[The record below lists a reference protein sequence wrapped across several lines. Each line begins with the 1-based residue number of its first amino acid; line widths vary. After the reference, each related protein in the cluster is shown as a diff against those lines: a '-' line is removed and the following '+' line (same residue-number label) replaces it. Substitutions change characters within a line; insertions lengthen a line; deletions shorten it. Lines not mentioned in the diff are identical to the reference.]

1 MKVKKVKN
9 AIEGVKKIANT
20 LTGEAREF
28 ADALVGALEELE
40 ADAEE
45 HDIDEIIS
53 RIDDLAASVK
63 KQGEEAASTEEV
75 AERIQAVRNEIA
87 GMLKSNTQKTI
98 ADKFTPAVR
107 REVANAIMKAS
118 NDREAIE
125 NAMAVC
131 KKNDI
136 TGITFQDVVD
146 YTLALKQEDNDELF
160 AELFPAVYNR
170 FFVGDLD
177 PENAAEIAKQWNGLG
192 VEVTEKDIQELAA
205 EGKTINT
212 KEVYKRQRVPNA
224 VLDDVEAAGQEAEFT
239 GSITTELRKAVQ
251 GLIVRAVLIGDKV
264 NAAGKRVTTFE
275 TIGAAKQSDLFTK
288 VIAPKVANHV
298 DLLDIRN
305 AADAVKF
312 DYKIAVLTSETKL
325 ALIDRRY
332 ATGGTPILL
341 TDEEL
346 AAQLGVNKVYTR
358 DFIGDEEGLHAIV
371 FNPREYWVYT
381 KKERE
386 IAFPQYEKNV
396 LNFLYERNCG
406 GAIHGIES
414 CAVVREASASSSK
427 SSK

>member
-1 MKVKKVKN
+1 MKKKVQN

-20 LTGEAREF
+20 LTGDAREF
-28 ADALVGALEELE
+28 ADALVGAIEELE

-45 HDIDEIIS
+45 HDVDEILA
-53 RIDDLAASVK
+53 RIDALAADVK
-63 KQGEEAASTEEV
+63 KQGEEAASSEEV
-75 AERIQAVRNEIA
+75 AERIQALRNEIA
-87 GMLKSNTQKTI
+87 GMHKPAAKVS
-98 ADKFTPAVR
+98 DKFTPAVR
-107 REVANAIMKAS
+107 REIANAIMQAS

-146 YTLALKQEDNDELF
+146 YTLQLKQEDNDELF
-160 AELFPAVYNR
+160 DELFQAVYNR

-192 VEVTEKDIQELAA
+192 IEVTEKDIQELAA

-224 VLDDVEAAGQEAEFT
+224 VLDDVEEAGQEAEFT

-275 TIGAAKQSDLFTK
+275 TIGATKTSDLFTK
-288 VIAPKVANHV
+288 VITPKVANNV
-298 DLLDIRN
+298 DLLDIRK
-305 AADAVKF
+305 AADAFKY

-325 ALIDRRY
+325 KLIDRRY

-341 TDEEL
+341 TDDEL

-358 DFIGDEEGLHAIV
+358 DFIGDEAGLHAIV

-414 CAVVREASASSSK
+414 CAVVREASASSK

>member
-1 MKVKKVKN
+1 MSKKVKN
-9 AIEGVKKIANT
+9 AIEGVKKIANS
-20 LTGEAREF
+20 LDGDAREF
-28 ADALVGALEELE
+28 ADAIVGAIEELE

-45 HDIDEIIS
+45 HNSDEIMA
-53 RIDDLAASVK
+53 RINELADQAKSAAS
-63 KQGEEAASTEEV
+63 SEEV

-87 GMLKSNTQKTI
+87 GMLPQKQVKI
-98 ADKFTPAVR
+98 ADKFTAQVR
-107 REVANAIMKAS
+107 KEVANAIMRAS
-118 NDREAIE
+118 NDREAVE

-146 YTLALKQEDNDELF
+146 YTLQLKQEDNDELF

-177 PENAAEIAKQWNGLG
+177 PEQAEEIAKQWNGLG
-192 VEVTEKDIQELAA
+192 VMVTEKDIQELAA

-239 GSITTELRKAVQ
+239 GSITNELRKAVQ
-251 GLIVRAVLIGDKV
+251 GLIVRALLIGDKV
-264 NAAGKRVTTFE
+264 NVAGKRVTTFE
-275 TIGAAKQSDLFTK
+275 TIGATKTTDLFTK
-288 VIAPKVANHV
+288 VVTPAVANHP
-298 DLLDIRN
+298 DLLDIRK
-305 AADAVKF
+305 AADAVKW
-312 DYKIAVLTSETKL
+312 DYKIAVMTSDLKL
-325 ALIDRRY
+325 SLIDRRY

-341 TDEEL
+341 TDDEL

-358 DFIGDEEGLHAIV
+358 DFIADETGLHAII

-414 CAVVREASASSSK
+414 CAVVREASASSKGSK
-427 SSK
+427 

>member
-1 MKVKKVKN
+1 MSKKVKN
-9 AIEGVKKIANT
+9 AIEGVKRIANS
-20 LTGEAREF
+20 LDGDAREF
-28 ADALVGALEELE
+28 ADAIVGAIEELE

-45 HDIDEIIS
+45 HNSDEIMA
-53 RIDDLAASVK
+53 RINELADKAKSAAS
-63 KQGEEAASTEEV
+63 SEEV

-87 GMLKSNTQKTI
+87 GMLPQKKTSV
-98 ADKFTPAVR
+98 ADKFTAEVR
-107 REVANAIMKAS
+107 KEVANAIMRAS

-146 YTLALKQEDNDELF
+146 YTLQLKQEDNDELF

-192 VEVTEKDIQELAA
+192 VDVTEKDIQELAA

-239 GSITTELRKAVQ
+239 GSITNELRKAVQ
-251 GLIVRAVLIGDKV
+251 GLIVRALLIGDKV

-275 TIGAAKQSDLFTK
+275 TIGATKTTDLFTK
-288 VIAPKVANHV
+288 VVAPKVANQP
-298 DLLDIRN
+298 DLLDLRK
-305 AADAVKF
+305 AADAVKW
-312 DYKIAVLTSETKL
+312 DYKIAVITSDLKL
-325 ALIDRRY
+325 SLIDRRY

-358 DFIGDEEGLHAIV
+358 DFIADEAGLHAII

-406 GAIHGIES
+406 GAIHGIQS
-414 CAVVREASASSSK
+414 CAVVREASASSKGSK
-427 SSK
+427 

>member
-1 MKVKKVKN
+1 MKKKVKN
-9 AIEGVKKIANT
+9 AIEGVKVIANT
-20 LTGEAREF
+20 LTGDAREF
-28 ADALVGALEELE
+28 ADALVGAIEELE

-45 HDIDEIIS
+45 HDTEEIMA
-53 RIDDLAASVK
+53 RINELAEQAKGAAS
-63 KQGEEAASTEEV
+63 SEEV

-87 GMLKSNTQKTI
+87 GMFKANTEKVE
-98 ADKFTPAVR
+98 DKFTPAVR
-107 REVANAIMKAS
+107 REIANAIMKAS
-118 NDREAIE
+118 SDREAVE

-131 KKNDI
+131 KKNEI

-146 YTLALKQEDNDELF
+146 YTLQIKQEDNDELF

-177 PENAAEIAKQWNGLG
+177 PENASEIAKQWNGLG
-192 VEVTEKDIQELAA
+192 YDVTEKDIQELAA

-212 KEVYKRQRVPNA
+212 KEVYKRQRVPNG

-239 GSITTELRKAVQ
+239 GSITNELRKAVQ
-251 GLIVRAVLIGDKV
+251 GLIVRAILIGDKV
-264 NAAGKRVTTFE
+264 NVAGKRVTTFE
-275 TIGAAKQSDLFTK
+275 TIGATKTSNLFTK
-288 VIAPKVANHV
+288 VVAPASANHP
-298 DLLDIRN
+298 DLLDIRK
-305 AADAVKF
+305 AADAVKW
-312 DYKIAVLTSETKL
+312 DYKIAVITSDTKL

-341 TDEEL
+341 TDDEL

-358 DFIGDEEGLHAIV
+358 DFIGDELGLHAIV

-396 LNFLYERNCG
+396 LNFLYEKNCG
-406 GAIHGIES
+406 GAIHGIQS
-414 CAVVREASASSSK
+414 CAVVREASASSKASK
-427 SSK
+427 

>member
-1 MKVKKVKN
+1 MKKKVKN

-20 LTGEAREF
+20 LTGDAREF
-28 ADALVGALEELE
+28 ADALVGAIEELE

-45 HDIDEIIS
+45 HDIDEIME
-53 RIDDLAASVK
+53 RIEALAADVK
-63 KQGEEAASTEEV
+63 KTGEEAASTEEV
-75 AERIQAVRNEIA
+75 AERIQALRNEIA
-87 GMLKSNTQKTI
+87 GMHKQAAKV

-107 REVANAIMKAS
+107 REIANAIMKAS
-118 NDREAIE
+118 SDREAIE

-146 YTLALKQEDNDELF
+146 YTLQLKQEDNDELF

-177 PENAAEIAKQWNGLG
+177 PEQAAEIAKQWNGLG

-224 VLDDVEAAGQEAEFT
+224 VLDDVETAGQEAEFT

-264 NAAGKRVTTFE
+264 NVAGKRVTTFE
-275 TIGAAKQSDLFTK
+275 TIGATKKSDLFTK
-288 VIAPKVANHV
+288 VVAPKTANKP
-298 DLLDIRN
+298 DLLDLRK
-305 AADAVKF
+305 AADAVKY
-312 DYKIAVLTSETKL
+312 DYKIAVLTSELKL
-325 ALIDRRY
+325 SLIDRRY

-341 TDEEL
+341 TDDEL

-358 DFIGDEEGLHAIV
+358 DFIGDEEGLHAII

-427 SSK
+427 ASK

>member
-1 MKVKKVKN
+1 MSKKVKN
-9 AIEGVKKIANT
+9 AIEGVKKIANS
-20 LTGEAREF
+20 LDGDAREF
-28 ADALVGALEELE
+28 ADAIVGAIEELE

-45 HDIDEIIS
+45 HNSDEIMA
-53 RIDDLAASVK
+53 RINELADQAKSAAS
-63 KQGEEAASTEEV
+63 SEEV

-87 GMLKSNTQKTI
+87 GMLPQKQVKI
-98 ADKFTPAVR
+98 ADKFTAQVR
-107 REVANAIMKAS
+107 KEVANAIMRAS
-118 NDREAIE
+118 NDREAVE

-146 YTLALKQEDNDELF
+146 YTLQLKQEDNDELF

-177 PENAAEIAKQWNGLG
+177 PEQAEEIAKQWNGLG
-192 VEVTEKDIQELAA
+192 VMVTEKDIQELAA

-239 GSITTELRKAVQ
+239 GSITNELRKAVQ
-251 GLIVRAVLIGDKV
+251 GLIVRALLIGDKV
-264 NAAGKRVTTFE
+264 NVAGKRVTTFE
-275 TIGAAKQSDLFTK
+275 TIGATKTTDLVTK
-288 VIAPKVANHV
+288 VVTPAVANHP
-298 DLLDIRN
+298 DLLDIRK
-305 AADAVKF
+305 AADAVKW
-312 DYKIAVLTSETKL
+312 DYKIAVMTSDLKL
-325 ALIDRRY
+325 SLIDRRY

-341 TDEEL
+341 TDDEL

-358 DFIGDEEGLHAIV
+358 DFIADETGLHAII

-414 CAVVREASASSSK
+414 CAVVREASASSKGSK
-427 SSK
+427 